1 MISQA
6 ISGRVEPRPLH
17 LRDQGRQA
25 PKWHSFRR
33 DEGLLLPAGL
43 DYGAVGGLSAECRLK
58 LAATKPATL
67 GQAGRIP
74 GMTPA
79 ALTALLGHVRRRAGQ
94 GQEPGQGK
102 VLSA

>member
-1 MISQA
+1 VSAQIEIDA
-6 ISGRVEPRPLH
+6 RYAGYL
-17 LRDQGRQA
+17 DRQEA
-25 PKWHSFRR
+25 DILAFRR
-33 DEGLLLPAGL
+33 DEALYLPDGL
-43 DYGAVGGLSAECRLK
+43 DYGTVGGLSAECRLK
-58 LAATKPATL
+58 LAATRPATL

-94 GQEPGQGK
+94 GPGQGE